1 MKDPLFIE
9 APCNAHYA
17 KFVKYNIIKYFQMNR
32 EIKQREV
39 KERKIDDISKKV
51 KSATLNVI

>member
-1 MKDPLFIE
+1 
-9 APCNAHYA
+9 
-17 KFVKYNIIKYFQMNR
+17 MNR